1 MIQRLIIIVIAVL
14 CINLQCIAQ
23 SEPVPSP
30 ATVTNEKTGEEGAVT
45 TDEQPQEETTTE
57 DTEKEIQAKVK
68 HTLAYEVL
76 GRELTQREKDTYG
89 DSLTKEDLKN
99 ILAGEQKLAI
109 VRALITLDSEDSTKD
124 VLNVYHISKVQTYTE
139 LVSYFSGL
147 IEKYGSVKTGI
158 ESEYVYNIK
167 DNEQAFRKAASKAYE
182 TVFGIPEDKQ
192 NKEQIF
198 NFLIQSNALTY
209 SKMIRILMKTITP
222 DIKKQMLFNALEN
235 IGRPDL
241 KTNDKFVKNML
252 EQEFTYKN
260 LTELLKDLQG
270 ATPAQTVQGKK
281 SPS

>member
-1 MIQRLIIIVIAVL
+1 MIQRLIIIVILLL
-14 CINLQCIAQ
+14 CCSLQSIARG
-23 SEPVPSP
+23 EIAP
-30 ATVTNEKTGEEGAVT
+30 ATVTNEKTSQEG
-45 TDEQPQEETTTE
+45 TDKQPQEETTIE
-57 DTEKEIQAKVK
+57 DTEKEIQTKVK
-68 HTLAYEVL
+68 HSLAYEVL
-76 GRELTQREKDTYG
+76 GRELTQREKGNYG

-124 VLNVYHISKVQTYTE
+124 VLDIYRISNVQTYSE
-139 LVSYFSGL
+139 LVNYFSGL

-158 ESEYVYNIK
+158 ESEYVYNIR

-198 NFLIQSNALTY
+198 NFLIQSNALAY

-241 KTNDKFVKNML
+241 KTNDKFVKKML